1 MLFNSIRYLI
11 FLPLTVVMY
20 YAFPGKWRW
29 ILLLAASYLFYAM
42 WKVEYV
48 LLLMA
53 ATAVS
58 YFAALG
64 MEAHTGK
71 KRKKLWLWAAL
82 TVNLGMLFVFKYLGF
97 FTGLISGIS
106 DLTGLPGQIPF
117 YTILLPVGISFY
129 TFQTL
134 GYVIDVYRGVAKPEK
149 HAGIYALYVTFF
161 PQLVAGPIERARNL
175 LPQFRQQHTFDPD
188 AFASGLRLILWGM
201 FKKIVI
207 ADRIAVLVQP
217 VYGQPEYFYGIQ
229 IAIALPLLII
239 QVYADFSGYT
249 DIAIGSAR
257 LMGFRLSRNF
267 NRPFS
272 ARSVADFWNRW
283 HITLTT
289 WLRDYVY
296 FSLPSRFRGKA
307 VAWRLNLNLIITFTL
322 VGFWHGAHWNF
333 LIFGLLHGLFMT
345 LANISRHMMEKFN
358 RFSGLAAAP
367 ALLKALNQASTF
379 MLVSITGLFFGQH
392 SFSSTL
398 TLIGNITDFSNTG
411 SAVRQILQNN
421 DFVLSLILIVFML
434 RFEALANR
442 PGFKEKFMRR
452 PLAVRAAAYLAM
464 FFFLLIFGIFARQEF
479 FYFQF

>member
-134 GYVIDVYRGVAKPEK
+134 GYVIDVYRGVTKPEK

-217 VYGQPEYFYGIQ
+217 VYGQPEYFHGIQ

-434 RFEALANR
+434 RFEALADR